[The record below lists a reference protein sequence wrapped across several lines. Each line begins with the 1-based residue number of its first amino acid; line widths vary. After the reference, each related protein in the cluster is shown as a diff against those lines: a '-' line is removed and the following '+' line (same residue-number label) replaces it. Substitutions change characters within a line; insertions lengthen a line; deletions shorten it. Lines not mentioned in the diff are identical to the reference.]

1 MQIVH
6 YQKWKRED
14 LWRKYHKATND
25 NDKNIIKK
33 EINELTE
40 KIDTIQAHKNAC
52 NRIIVKYF
60 VIRND
65 HNRNIQNK
73 EREDALIK
81 NDRNKKIRNR

>member
-1 MQIVH
+1 ML
-6 YQKWKRED
+6 K
-14 LWRKYHKATND
+14 ND
-25 NDKNIIKK
+25 
-33 EINELTE
+33 
-40 KIDTIQAHKNAC
+40 C
-52 NRIIVKYF
+52 NRIIGKYF